1 MPRSPPGLLQ
11 LALTDPCT
19 ITVNNHYNTDID
31 KHKVGK
37 NFKSLYD
44 RSYSA
49 GLYLFGGFL
58 ILVDLLT

>member
-37 NFKSLYD
+37 ISKVFMIDHTLLDCTS
-44 RSYSA
+44 
-49 GLYLFGGFL
+49 
-58 ILVDLLT
+58 LVDF